1 MNTYDKNIS
10 HRQTVARFISHLL
23 VITMLFVLPELVMA
37 FAMPHKHSIP
47 GIPGFYIKSAVFVG
61 VFYINYYYI
70 ISRTLAAEPVN
81 IWRFIGLNSLVL
93 VVGLLA
99 SHGIGEAFM
108 RGDGPEE
115 RHHDAHE
122 MYSIARFAS
131 QLIRDA
137 VMIILTIALA
147 VALRLSDKWKMLER
161 RHREINAAQRAT
173 ELDSLKSQL
182 NPHFLFNTLNNIY
195 ALIAIN
201 PNTAQNAVHELS
213 QLLRYVLYENPSEI
227 ELKRELEFVQHY
239 VSLMKL
245 RQGDRCVDISL
256 NAGKYEDAK
265 VAPMIFIALIE
276 NAFKHGNTGNT
287 SDPIIIDIK
296 ADHDEVVCRTINK
309 FNPSTRVDSAGG
321 IGIANLRRRLQ
332 LIYEDK
338 AQLSTQIEG
347 DVYTSIL
354 RIPLL

>member
-1 MNTYDKNIS
+1 
-10 HRQTVARFISHLL
+10 
-23 VITMLFVLPELVMA
+23 
-37 FAMPHKHSIP
+37 
-47 GIPGFYIKSAVFVG
+47 
-61 VFYINYYYI
+61 
-70 ISRTLAAEPVN
+70 
-81 IWRFIGLNSLVL
+81 
-93 VVGLLA
+93 
-99 SHGIGEAFM
+99 
-108 RGDGPEE
+108 
-115 RHHDAHE
+115 
-122 MYSIARFAS
+122 
-131 QLIRDA
+131 
-137 VMIILTIALA
+137 
-147 VALRLSDKWKMLER
+147 
-161 RHREINAAQRAT
+161 
-173 ELDSLKSQL
+173 
-182 NPHFLFNTLNNIY
+182 
-195 ALIAIN
+195 
-201 PNTAQNAVHELS
+201 
-213 QLLRYVLYENPSEI
+213 
-227 ELKRELEFVQHY
+227 
-239 VSLMKL
+239 MKL

-332 LIYEDK
+332 LIYDDK